1 MKRIGLLSDTHGWL
15 DPRLQHHFAACDEI
29 WHAGDI
35 GNTAVTDE
43 LKKWKPLRAIHGNI
57 DDAKARLEFPAD
69 LRFTVEGV
77 RVWITHIGGRPPR
90 YDPAVRDELKRNAPN
105 LFICGHSHICMVKF
119 DPALN
124 MLYMNPG
131 ATGRHG
137 WHKVRTALRFTI
149 DGEKLKDL
157 EVIEL
162 GIRGAKNEIGRGDA
176 EHAYRQPGAQRN
188 PDLG

>member
-15 DPRLQHHFAACDEI
+15 DPRLEAHFAGCDEI

-35 GNTAVTDE
+35 GTTAVTQE
-43 LKKWKPLRAIHGNI
+43 LKRWKPLRAVYGNI
-57 DDAKARLEFPAD
+57 DGTALRAEFPAD
-69 LRFTVEGV
+69 LRFTLEGV

-90 YDPAVRDELKRNAPN
+90 YDPAVREALKRDPPT

-119 DPALN
+119 DPALD

-137 WHKVRTALRFTI
+137 WHKVRTALRFTV
-149 DGEKLKDL
+149 DGGKLKDL

-162 GIRGAKNEIGRGDA
+162 GPRAAGT
-176 EHAYRQPGAQRN
+176 
-188 PDLG
+188 PDVA

>member
-15 DPRLQHHFAACDEI
+15 DRRLETHFAACDEI

-35 GNTAVTDE
+35 GTTAVSQE
-43 LKKWKPLRAIHGNI
+43 LKRWKPLRAVHGNI
-57 DDAKARLEFPAD
+57 DGTELRTEYPAD

-90 YDPAVRDELKRNAPN
+90 YDPAVREALRRDPPT

-124 MLYMNPG
+124 LLYMNPG
-131 ATGRHG
+131 ATGRQG

-149 DGEKLKDL
+149 DGANMRDL

-162 GIRGAKNEIGRGDA
+162 GPRGAEG
-176 EHAYRQPGAQRN
+176 
-188 PDLG
+188 